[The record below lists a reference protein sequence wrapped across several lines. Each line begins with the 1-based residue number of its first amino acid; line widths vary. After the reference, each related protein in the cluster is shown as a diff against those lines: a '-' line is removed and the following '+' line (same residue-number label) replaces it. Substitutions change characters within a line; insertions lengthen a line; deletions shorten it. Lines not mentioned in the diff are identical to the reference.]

1 MIKITISLA
10 SAEFEFNGLFE
21 NRYFCDVTT
30 LTKREATPSQ
40 LIIFCLSQGNEPF
53 SELCWGFDS
62 YPCKTLDELLAISRT

>member
-1 MIKITISLA
+1 MIKITINLA
-10 SAEFEFNGLFE
+10 SAEFEFNGFFE
-21 NRYFCDVTT
+21 YRYFSNVTT
-30 LTKREATPSQ
+30 LTKRKATPSQ